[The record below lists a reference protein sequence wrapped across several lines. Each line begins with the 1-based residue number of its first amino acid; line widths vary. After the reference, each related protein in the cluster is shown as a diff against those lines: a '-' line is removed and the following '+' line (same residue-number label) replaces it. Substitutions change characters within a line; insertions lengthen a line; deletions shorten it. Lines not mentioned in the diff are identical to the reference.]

1 MFDNLSEEELNQY
14 FEMIY
19 GRMSGLSDPE
29 TLPSA
34 LTESVPDDFEAGA
47 SCEKW
52 YAEIVRNLESLKSTP
67 ADLSE
72 DQTVVKIMDAYEEIQ
87 RCLCRKAFAYG
98 YRLAAEKH

>member
-34 LTESVPDDFEAGA
+34 LAESVPDEFEAGA

-52 YAEIVRNLESLKSTP
+52 
-67 ADLSE
+67 
-72 DQTVVKIMDAYEEIQ
+72 
-87 RCLCRKAFAYG
+87 
-98 YRLAAEKH
+98 